1 VEIVLRNQPDDRQ
14 KLLSG
19 LEAFANEHHLSHS
32 VHHAADLALEEHLTN
47 ITRYAY
53 DAARAHDVVVRF
65 GIELDCLAIQVED
78 EGKPFDPLQRPEV
91 DTSLPLDQKP
101 VGGLG
106 IHLIRQFMDE
116 VQYRREGNKNVLTMR
131 KRLV

>member
-1 VEIVLRNQPDDRQ
+1 MEIVLRNQPHDRQ
-14 KLLSG
+14 KLLSS
-19 LEAFANEHHLSHS
+19 LETFARSHHLPDA

-53 DAARAHDVVVRF
+53 DDVRSHDVVIRF
-65 GIELDCLAIQVED
+65 EIERDHLVIQVVD
-78 EGKPFDPLQRPEV
+78 DGKPFDPLERPEV
-91 DTSLPLDQKP
+91 DTSIPLDQKP

-106 IHLIRQFMDE
+106 IHLIRQFMDQ
-116 VQYRREGNKNVLTMR
+116 VQYRREGNKNVLTLR

>member
-1 VEIVLRNQPDDRQ
+1 MEIVLRNQPDDRQ
-14 KLLSG
+14 KLLSA
-19 LEAFANEHHLSHS
+19 LEAFANEHHLPHS

-78 EGKPFDPLQRPEV
+78 EGNR
-91 DTSLPLDQKP
+91 
-101 VGGLG
+101 
-106 IHLIRQFMDE
+106 H
-116 VQYRREGNKNVLTMR
+116 
-131 KRLV
+131 